1 MFQKSESKKRPRHSS
16 GGGASET
23 NSARKK
29 KIKKHSSSKKARF
42 ECDAEANFDI
52 SSIFENGSSLS
63 TGDSESDFEVDMD
76 YYTVMP
82 R

>member
-1 MFQKSESKKRPRHSS
+1 M
-16 GGGASET
+16 
-23 NSARKK
+23 
-29 KIKKHSSSKKARF
+29 
-42 ECDAEANFDI
+42 ECDAGANFDI

>member
-16 GGGASET
+16 GGASEP
-23 NSARKK
+23 NSAKK
-29 KIKKHSSSKKARF
+29 KKMKKHSSSKKARL
-42 ECDAEANFDI
+42 ECDAGANFDI

-82 R
+82 C

>member
-16 GGGASET
+16 GGASEP
-23 NSARKK
+23 NSAKK
-29 KIKKHSSSKKARF
+29 KKMKKHSSSKKARL
-42 ECDAEANFDI
+42 ECDTGANFDI